1 MAAISLISI
10 VRKNIKLLNPTKVWV
25 SGFLSVNRNRVSAL
39 AIMKKLKNG
48 CHFINI
54 NRTEKF
60 QITDPPKV
68 WVSGFPS
75 VNGNGISVLAIMKKL
90 KNGCHFV
97 NIDCT
102 EKFQITDPAKVWVSG
117 FPSVNG
123 NGIPFENWR
132 CKFSFFPEFSFGSFF
147 PEFSFGSFFPIT
159 HHRFHF
165 NICVATLKTFM
176 RGHLCISGLSH
187 ESPMCS
193 FTLPDIVKHL
203 KTDKVE

>member
-1 MAAISLISI
+1 
-10 VRKNIKLLNPTKVWV
+10 
-25 SGFLSVNRNRVSAL
+25 
-39 AIMKKLKNG
+39 
-48 CHFINI
+48 
-54 NRTEKF
+54 
-60 QITDPPKV
+60 
-68 WVSGFPS
+68 
-75 VNGNGISVLAIMKKL
+75 MKKL

-123 NGIPFENWR
+123 NGISSKTGDANFH
-132 CKFSFFPEFSFGSFF
+132 FL